1 MQVIH
6 RILAAT
12 DFSDFSKDAL
22 DMAVSFAG
30 AFEADIYLI
39 HVFEPS
45 YFSPGGVLLSVL
57 PGEVHGWIRSVREEE
72 SRKLEALAEK
82 MRGEVGRVETLFK
95 TGMPHE
101 EIVSAA
107 EAIPADL
114 IVLGTH
120 GRSGAAHLLLGS
132 VAERVA
138 RKAACPVLTVKP
150 RSIAPSKAK

>member
-12 DFSDFSKDAL
+12 DFSEYSKDAV
-22 DMAVSFAG
+22 DMAVSFAQQFG
-30 AFEADIYLI
+30 ADLYLI

-72 SRKLEALAEK
+72 SEKLSALAEK
-82 MRGEVGRVETLFK
+82 IRGEAGRVETLFK
-95 TGMPHE
+95 IGMPHE
-101 EIVSAA
+101 EIVNAA

-138 RKAACPVLTVKP
+138 RKAVCPVLTVKP
-150 RSIAPSKAK
+150 KSIAALKNK